1 MKDEQRQQVMAVF
14 WRGRGR
20 GRTTEGRMDRRG
32 GANGGNDELGREVG
46 GAVVVVGAA
55 TRRGDKAGGRP
66 GTGRRRTAILSAAQ
80 RLTDGERL
88 TTTAMPGRARPG
100 LSGWATACA
109 KWIALRG
116 RDMLGITPPRVCE
129 CVSVCEKSVCVC
141 LPARPS
147 SGANRP
153 RPESRLRRICG
164 GRVPSVGP
172 RNADRLPLARLH
184 VGAPLTTATG
194 DRYRAAVARRQTRRH
209 PTAPA
214 GEAPGVTVEAG
225 EAPQGPPV
233 THTQTPSTGHPQA
246 THRPSTARPAAARSP
261 LGPRRPRSSFF
272 LLGWR
277 GEAISQKLAER
288 QNLNASD
295 GDPIPRAPVRRLL
308 GPLSTEESRPGHWGA
323 CCAQRQTP
331 TAGRAPRSLPL
342 SCHQTRGWQAVRL
355 ESTRL
360 VRPTVR
366 WLRRWCHEDMTSTLL
381 AAPRCPASVS
391 APKRPRLRSPSGRGA
406 RGHEV
411 RGLVLDAAHQTP
423 SVAHAH
429 VIIIWPG
436 ISSWVERARRGG
448 GDGEGRG

>member
-32 GANGGNDELGREVG
+32 GANGGNDELGKEVG

-129 CVSVCEKSVCVC
+129 RVSVCVRMSVCVC
-141 LPARPS
+141 LPARPP

-184 VGAPLTTATG
+184 VGAPLTTSTG
-194 DRYRAAVARRQTRRH
+194 DRYRAAVARRETRRH
-209 PTAPA
+209 PQLQLERPPPSLSRHARP
-214 GEAPGVTVEAG
+214 
-225 EAPQGPPV
+225 PQGPPSP
-233 THTQTPSTGHPQA
+233 TPRRRPQA
-246 THRPSTARPAAARSP
+246 THRPPTGHPQPVQQRRAAHLDPGDPDQAFFSLAGAARPLARNWLNVRILTRATATPSHGPPFGGCWAPSP
-261 LGPRRPRSSFF
+261 LKKVVQATGALAVPKGRRPR
-272 LLGWR
+272 
-277 GEAISQKLAER
+277 LAER
-288 QNLNASD
+288 
-295 GDPIPRAPVRRLL
+295 L
-308 GPLSTEESRPGHWGA
+308 GLS
-323 CCAQRQTP
+323 
-331 TAGRAPRSLPL
+331 L
-342 SCHQTRGWQAVRL
+342 
-355 ESTRL
+355 
-360 VRPTVR
+360 
-366 WLRRWCHEDMTSTLL
+366 
-381 AAPRCPASVS
+381 
-391 APKRPRLRSPSGRGA
+391 
-406 RGHEV
+406 
-411 RGLVLDAAHQTP
+411 
-423 SVAHAH
+423 
-429 VIIIWPG
+429 
-436 ISSWVERARRGG
+436 
-448 GDGEGRG
+448 

>member
-1 MKDEQRQQVMAVF
+1 MF
-14 WRGRGR
+14 P
-20 GRTTEGRMDRRG
+20 G
-32 GANGGNDELGREVG
+32 GGV
-46 GAVVVVGAA
+46 AA
-55 TRRGDKAGGRP
+55 TALTMRGPGRQNL
-66 GTGRRRTAILSAAQ
+66 RRRTHQKA
-80 RLTDGERL
+80 
-88 TTTAMPGRARPG
+88 
-100 LSGWATACA
+100 
-109 KWIALRG
+109 
-116 RDMLGITPPRVCE
+116 CE
-129 CVSVCEKSVCVC
+129 CVCENERVCVSPSP
-141 LPARPS
+141 PAQRRKSPSPRVKTQEDLRRPS
-147 SGANRP
+147 PKRWAKKCGPPAIGSPPCRRTPDYCDWRP
-153 RPESRLRRICG
+153 LQGRCRPQRD
-164 GRVPSVGP
+164 PSS
-172 RNADRLPLARLH
+172 
-184 VGAPLTTATG
+184 
-194 DRYRAAVARRQTRRH
+194 

-214 GEAPGVTVEAG
+214 GEAPAVTVEAR
-225 EAPQGPPV
+225 EAPPGPPV

-277 GEAISQKLAER
+277 GEAISQKVAER

-391 APKRPRLRSPSGRGA
+391 APKRPRLRSPAGRGA

-411 RGLVLDAAHQTP
+411 RGLVLDASHQTP

-429 VIIIWPG
+429 VIIVWPG